1 MNLESSKIHKPT
13 QGIEKQLSNLLQQI
27 NSFTNQVMGFN
38 PMKLMNAA
46 DAETLNV
53 AKRNYLMEDKF
64 RDYSE
69 KVLRD
74 L

>member
-1 MNLESSKIHKPT
+1 
-13 QGIEKQLSNLLQQI
+13 
-27 NSFTNQVMGFN
+27 MGFN